1 MTDIL
6 CDDVVCRAREDREDI
21 ACQRSA
27 GHDGE
32 HIHTL
37 ALGWCLRPAQAG
49 PGHVPYTVR
58 DLLARSGL
66 TSEQASALYEEA
78 RLEGLRQA
86 EAGEIESRI
95 TVHVGAMREDYE

>member
-1 MTDIL
+1 MTNIL
-6 CDDVVCRAREDREDI
+6 CDDVVCRARENREDI

-32 HIHTL
+32 HIHTR
-37 ALGWCLRPAQAG
+37 ALGWCLRPRLAG
-49 PGHVPYTVR
+49 PGHVPFAVA

-66 TSEQASALYEEA
+66 TDEQAGALFEEA
-78 RLEGLRQA
+78 RLEGLRQD

-95 TVHVGAMREDYE
+95 TMHVGAMREDYE